1 MSARE
6 GCFMSLSEPVK
17 EFEGQFDRPEN
28 QQIIKFLKAF
38 QPSAHT
44 DIVQLL
50 VQSATELP
58 DVQFYCPDTD
68 NHAYYLAHTR
78 DGVIFAA
85 AIGMSALMFRIP
97 PESMLEALQKGGE
110 VFQEVG
116 EPWVSFNPF
125 WPENEDAQ
133 HNRTATLDMTEIKRW
148 SRLASQFASVNN

>member
-6 GCFMSLSEPVK
+6 DCFMSLSEPVK
-17 EFEGQFDRPEN
+17 EFEGQLDRPEN

-50 VQSATELP
+50 VKSVSDLP

-97 PESMLEALQKGGE
+97 PQSMSEALQKGGE

-125 WPENEDAQ
+125 WPENEDPQ
-133 HNRTATLDMTEIKRW
+133 QSRVATLDMAELKRW
-148 SRLASQFASVNN
+148 SHLASQFASANA

>member
-1 MSARE
+1 
-6 GCFMSLSEPVK
+6 MSLSEPVK
-17 EFEGQFDRPEN
+17 EFEGLLDRPEN
-28 QQIIKFLKAF
+28 QQMIKFLKAF

-50 VQSATELP
+50 VKSTSDLP

-85 AIGMSALMFRIP
+85 AIGMSALMFRVSP
-97 PESMLEALQKGGE
+97 QSLSEAMQKGGE

-125 WPENEDAQ
+125 WPESENSQ
-133 HNRTATLDMTEIKRW
+133 QNRVATLDMAELKRW
-148 SRLASQFASVNN
+148 SHLASQFATANA